1 MKLGIIIPDGAAD
14 LPIAALGGKT
24 PLEAAMPPNLDRLA
38 EMGRQG
44 TVNTTPG
51 GFGTGSDVC
60 SMSLLGYDPSVHHT
74 GRAPIEAAAT
84 GLVASPTDVVCRVNL
99 VSIEDGVMRDHSAGG
114 IDTASGRALFDAV
127 EQAWRGAGLFD
138 GRSIQPGVEYRCSL
152 VDRTGTSYADVRTT
166 PPHEILDE
174 DAGPHRPTGGPAAQ
188 RLDELMRAARD
199 VLASHPINVARA
211 SEGERRATDVWIWGQ
226 GVFPSLPS
234 FESRF
239 GLRGA
244 MTTAVDL
251 LAGIATL
258 IGWDRIGVPGLTGW
272 HDNDY
277 AAQGT
282 ASVKAIDGYD
292 IVCCHVESPDEAA
305 HQANPMIKTAAIEA
319 IDRHCVGPMLDRLS
333 REPAWRLLV
342 LPDHYTLCSTR
353 KHDPTPP
360 PYLIAGT
367 GVEPDEAERFT
378 ETNAQAGGPHLQHG
392 HDLIPSVLLGR

>member
-14 LPIAALGGKT
+14 LPIKALGGRT
-24 PLEAAMPPNLDRLA
+24 PLEAALTPNLDRLA
-38 EMGRQG
+38 AMGRQG
-44 TVNTTPG
+44 TVNTTPP

-60 SMSLLGYDPSVHHT
+60 SMSLLGYDPATHHT

-84 GLVASPTDVVCRVNL
+84 GFVAGPTDVACRVNL
-99 VSIEDGVMRDHSAGG
+99 VTIEDGVMRDHSAGG

-127 EQAWRGAGLFD
+127 EHEWRRTGLFVSC
-138 GRSIQPGVEYRCSL
+138 SIQPGVEYRCSL
-152 VDRTGTSYADVRTT
+152 VDHTNTSYQGVRTT

-174 DAGPHRPTGGPAAQ
+174 AADPHRPAGGPAAD
-188 RLDELMRAARD
+188 RLCALMDAARP
-199 VLASHPINVARA
+199 VLASHPVNLARRA
-211 SEGERRATDVWIWGQ
+211 EGKRLATDVWIWGQ

-258 IGWDRIGVPGLTGW
+258 IGWARIGVPGLTGW

-277 AAQGT
+277 AAQGQ
-282 ASVKAIDGYD
+282 ASVRALDDFD

-305 HQANPMIKTAAIEA
+305 HQANPTIKTAAIEA
-319 IDRHCVGPMLDRLS
+319 IDRHCVGPMLERLV

-367 GVEPDEAERFT
+367 GVAPDEAERFT
-378 ETNAQAGGPHLQHG
+378 ETNAGAGGPHLQQG
-392 HDLIPSVLLGR
+392 HDLIPRVLLG

>member
-14 LPIAALGGKT
+14 LPIKALDGKT
-24 PLEAAMPPNLDRLA
+24 PLEAAITPHLDRLA
-38 EMGRQG
+38 AMGRQG
-44 TVNTTPG
+44 TVNTTPP

-60 SMSLLGYDPSVHHT
+60 SMSLLGYDPTKYHT

-84 GLVASPTDVVCRVNL
+84 GLSADPTDVVCRINL
-99 VSIEDGVMRDHSAGG
+99 VTIEGGMMRDHSAGG
-114 IDTASGRALFDAV
+114 IDTSSGRALFKAV
-127 EQAWRGAGLFD
+127 AQAWREAGLFD
-138 GRSIQPGVEYRCSL
+138 TCEIKPGVEYRCSL
-152 VDRTGTSYADVRTT
+152 VDRSGTSYDDVRTT

-174 DAGPHRPTGGPAAQ
+174 VVEPYGPNGGQAAD
-188 RLDELMRAARD
+188 RLSALMEAARP
-199 VLASHPINVARA
+199 VLASHAINAARVA
-211 SEGERRATDVWIWGQ
+211 EGKPPATDVWIWGQ

-234 FESRF
+234 FERRF

-251 LAGIATL
+251 LAGIASL
-258 IGWDRIGVPGLTGW
+258 VGWHRLDVPGLTGW

-282 ASVKAIDGYD
+282 ASMRALDDYD

-305 HQANPMIKTAAIEA
+305 HRANPTVKTAAVEA

-333 REPAWRLLV
+333 RDPEWRLLV

-367 GVEPDEAERFT
+367 GIEADDADRFT
-378 ETNAQAGGPHLQHG
+378 ETNAQAGGPHLQLG
-392 HDLIPSVLLGR
+392 HDLIPSVLLG

>member
-14 LPIAALGGKT
+14 LPIKALGGKT
-24 PLEAAMPPNLDRLA
+24 PLEAAITPNLDRLA
-38 EMGRQG
+38 AMGRQG
-44 TVNTTPG
+44 TVNTTPS

-60 SMSLLGYDPSVHHT
+60 SMSLLGYDPTKFHT

-84 GLVASPTDVVCRVNL
+84 GLNADPTVVVCRINL
-99 VSIEDGVMRDHSAGG
+99 VTIEGGMMRDHSAGG
-114 IDTASGRALFDAV
+114 IDTASGRALFKAV
-127 EQAWRGAGLFD
+127 EQAWRQAGLFD
-138 GRSIQPGVEYRCSL
+138 KCEIQPGVEYRCSL
-152 VDRTGTSYADVRTT
+152 VDRSGTSYDDVRTT

-174 DAGPHRPTGGPAAQ
+174 AVEPHRPKGGQAAD
-188 RLDELMRAARD
+188 RLSVLMEAARP
-199 VLASHPINVARA
+199 VLASHIINAARVV
-211 SEGERRATDVWIWGQ
+211 EGKRPATDVWIWGQ

-251 LAGIATL
+251 LAGIASL
-258 IGWDRIGVPGLTGW
+258 IGWDRIDVPGLTGW

-282 ASVKAIDGYD
+282 ASVQAIDDYD

-305 HQANPMIKTAAIEA
+305 HQANPTIKTAAIEA

-333 REPAWRLLV
+333 RDPEWRLLV
-342 LPDHYTLCSTR
+342 LPDHFTLCSTR

-360 PYLIAGT
+360 PFLIAGT
-367 GVEPDEAERFT
+367 GIEPDEADRFT
-378 ETNAQAGGPHLQHG
+378 ETNAEAGGPHLQHA
-392 HDLIPSVLLGR
+392 HDLIPSVLLG